1 MILSLFLV
9 KLFTH
14 RRRQPSRSRGQCW
27 SPRRWRQICRDCRRR
42 GGRRGRRPGE
52 VRRRGDYCVPFLAGA
67 GLDPLSRQ
75 GLDGSGGADGEL
87 LIHRHSVLD
96 RRLRQHLFVLVV
108 VDLEGRRRRDE
119 HLLHLNGVQV
129 PFVRVLFSSLA
140 LSSRLKETKIICIF

>member
-27 SPRRWRQICRDCRRR
+27 SPRRWRQLCRDCRRR

-96 RRLRQHLFVLVV
+96 SRLRQHSFVL
-108 VDLEGRRRRDE
+108 VDLEGRRRWDE
-119 HLLHLNGVQV
+119 HLLHLHGVQV
-129 PFVRVLFSSLA
+129 PFVRVPLRTFA
-140 LSSRLKETKIICIF
+140 LSRRLKETKIICIF

>member
-1 MILSLFLV
+1 MV
-9 KLFTH
+9 
-14 RRRQPSRSRGQCW
+14 
-27 SPRRWRQICRDCRRR
+27 
-42 GGRRGRRPGE
+42 
-52 VRRRGDYCVPFLAGA
+52 GD
-67 GLDPLSRQ
+67 Q

-129 PFVRVLFSSLA
+129 PFIRVFFRSLA
-140 LSSRLKETKIICIF
+140 LSGRLKETKIICIF